1 MIFRPLRKSK
11 PWWDTQ
17 LARGIQVGDGIAAR
31 AWLFHFFPNVP
42 VIPAN
47 DRDHCPW

>member
-1 MIFRPLRKSK
+1 MMLRPLRKSK
-11 PWWDTQ
+11 PWWDTR

-31 AWLFHFFPNVP
+31 VWLFHFFPTAP

-47 DRDHCPW
+47 DRDHLRW